1 MHRRSG
7 IVTNAE
13 LGTIRICNAPPGNAL
28 AENFQLWS
36 GIMFRMRLVR
46 PTRTLLVR
54 TLASGVAALLIA
66 CLAPC
71 LIATSGF
78 AAGAEDIGTAQ
89 SIISA
94 QEQAFARDDAA
105 TAYGFAA
112 PGIQSF
118 YRSPDGFM
126 FMVRN
131 SYAPVYRHRSFV
143 FGEVKVAD
151 GKIYQDVQI
160 VDADGAAWDA
170 LYTLETQAD
179 GSLKIS
185 ACILKKAVIS

>member
-1 MHRRSG
+1 MLPLR
-7 IVTNAE
+7 
-13 LGTIRICNAPPGNAL
+13 IRTAPGRFA
-28 AENFQLWS
+28 A
-36 GIMFRMRLVR
+36 GMIAVR
-46 PTRTLLVR
+46 
-54 TLASGVAALLIA
+54 AAALLIA
-66 CLAPC
+66 CL
-71 LIATSGF
+71 IATAGF
-78 AAGAEDIGTAQ
+78 AAGADDVGAAQ

-126 FMVRN
+126 YMVRN

-143 FGEVKVAD
+143 FGQARVVD
-151 GKIYQDVQI
+151 GKIMQEVQI
-160 VDADGAAWDA
+160 VDADGAPWDA

-185 ACILKKAVIS
+185 ACILKKAVTS

>member
-1 MHRRSG
+1 MFPMRP
-7 IVTNAE
+7 
-13 LGTIRICNAPPGNAL
+13 IRATRDL
-28 AENFQLWS
+28 L
-36 GIMFRMRLVR
+36 
-46 PTRTLLVR
+46 TRTYAV
-54 TLASGVAALLIA
+54 SVAALLIA
-66 CLAPC
+66 C

-78 AAGAEDIGTAQ
+78 AASAEDIGTAQ

-143 FGEVKVAD
+143 FGEVRVVD

>member
-1 MHRRSG
+1 M
-7 IVTNAE
+7 
-13 LGTIRICNAPPGNAL
+13 LPP
-28 AENFQLWS
+28 
-36 GIMFRMRLVR
+36 RLR
-46 PTRTLLVR
+46 P
-54 TLASGVAALLIA
+54 ASGRLTTGVFVPTAALLIA
-66 CLAPC
+66 CL
-71 LIATSGF
+71 IATAGF
-78 AAGAEDIGTAQ
+78 AAGADDVGTAQ

-118 YRSPDGFM
+118 YRSPEGFM

-131 SYAPVYRHRSFV
+131 GYAPVYRHRSFA
-143 FGEVKVAD
+143 FGEAKIVD
-151 GKIYQDVQI
+151 GKIMQDVQI
-160 VDADGAAWDA
+160 VDADGVAWDA
-170 LYTLETQAD
+170 LYTLERQAD

>member
-1 MHRRSG
+1 MFLIRR
-7 IVTNAE
+7 
-13 LGTIRICNAPPGNAL
+13 AL
-28 AENFQLWS
+28 AIRDLVAR
-36 GIMFRMRLVR
+36 MFAV
-46 PTRTLLVR
+46 
-54 TLASGVAALLIA
+54 SVAALLIA
-66 CLAPC
+66 CL
-71 LIATSGF
+71 IATSCF
-78 AAGAEDIGTAQ
+78 AASAEDIGTAQ

-131 SYAPVYRHRSFV
+131 SYAPVYRHRSFA

-160 VDADGAAWDA
+160 IDADGAAWDA